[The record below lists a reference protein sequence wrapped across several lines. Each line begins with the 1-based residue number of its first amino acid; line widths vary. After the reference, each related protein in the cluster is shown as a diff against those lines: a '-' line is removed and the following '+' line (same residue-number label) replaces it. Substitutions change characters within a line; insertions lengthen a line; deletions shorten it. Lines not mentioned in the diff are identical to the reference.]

1 MIRTITR
8 ISLGGETILPLAS
21 DTNSLQAEPMPQK
34 PIETELILFDRKH
47 WVLIGIIL
55 TVFVLG
61 VLFRIHG
68 YSTSMWRDY
77 IDGSEKS
84 EILAGEPRAI
94 RSDDWA
100 VEIPLMLAQ
109 WSHEPRFPLI
119 NENIGMGANMLTH
132 SKNPIWHPVT
142 LFRPTVWGFFIGP
155 GIGLAWMWWSM
166 VLGLFY
172 GCFLLLMLISRSHFD
187 LSVLGSLLLVFS
199 PFFQFWSFH
208 KAEIPIFMTF
218 VFVALTYLLYSK
230 HAKSIMANGLLLG
243 WATACFGVSF
253 LYPPFQ
259 IACFYLLLFLIA
271 GFAIERHS
279 DFSVR
284 RYWGLRLG
292 AIVIAAIIS
301 FRAFLSFYISAEDV
315 INIMSQTVYPG
326 DRFCLGGDLP
336 AWAVFRQTFLSLLF
350 YSSLRDIDWSQ
361 LGNRCESSS
370 FIFFFP
376 LIAIA
381 LFWHWLKQKK
391 ISDWIGLSMVGYCA
405 IMFFYIIVGFSPA
418 LSKYTLFYQMQGNR
432 ALIGLGIANTIL
444 LVSFLSRKRAFTD
457 TERLVQVCLWTLFL
471 FVMGLSFA
479 RYFDQFSIPYV
490 LATALVC
497 GGLSY
502 CFLVPALRKPAFAIL
517 VVSSM
522 VATFWFNP
530 IVVGGTTYFYENPVS
545 KTILHIDEAE
555 AGETRWAVF
564 GHWVFPNLFRIL
576 GVNCAN
582 GTHPYPQLA
591 LWEGFDASQK
601 YRSEYNRFAH
611 VSFQAETNGSIR
623 FHSPSPDQ
631 LFVHID
637 PSSRVLHEMGIT
649 HLMVIGEQ
657 NQHFKDVPG
666 YFRIDSVG
674 DKVVYQLK
682 NG

>member
-1 MIRTITR
+1 MQ
-8 ISLGGETILPLAS
+8 SAS
-21 DTNSLQAEPMPQK
+21 DIEPFQPVPDQRK
-34 PIETELILFDRKH
+34 PVETDLIVFDRKH
-47 WVLIGIIL
+47 YVLLGIIL
-55 TVFVLG
+55 LVFVLG
-61 VLFRIHG
+61 VLCQVHG
-68 YSTSMWRDY
+68 YSISLWRDY
-77 IDGSEKS
+77 LDGSAKS
-84 EILAGEPRAI
+84 EIIAGEPRAI

-109 WSHEPRFPLI
+109 LSHEPRFPLI

-155 GIGLAWMWWSM
+155 DVGLAWMWWAM

-172 GCFLLLMLISRSHFD
+172 GGFLLLMLISRNRFD
-187 LSVLGSLLLVFS
+187 LSILGSLLLVFS

-208 KAEIPIFMTF
+208 KAEIPIFIMF
-218 VFVALTYLLYSK
+218 VFVTGTYLLYSK
-230 HAKSIMANGLLLG
+230 HAKQIIANGLLLG
-243 WATACFGVSF
+243 WTTGCFGVSF

-259 IACFYLLLFLIA
+259 IACFYLFLFLVA
-271 GFAIERHS
+271 GFALERYA
-279 DFSVR
+279 DFFVR
-284 RYWGLRLG
+284 RYWGLRLS
-292 AIVIAAIIS
+292 AIGIAIS
-301 FRAFLSFYISAEDV
+301 VAVFAFVQFYISAEDV
-315 INIMSQTVYPG
+315 IDIMSHTVYPG

-336 AWAVFRQTFLSLLF
+336 AWAVFRQNFLSLLF

-361 LGNRCESSS
+361 LGNRCESSA

-376 LIAIA
+376 FIAIA
-381 LFWHWLKQKK
+381 LFWRWLKEKK
-391 ISDWIGLSMVGYCA
+391 ITDWIALSMVGYCA
-405 IMFFYIIVGFSPA
+405 IMLFYIIAGFPPA
-418 LSKYTLFYQMQGNR
+418 LSKYSLFYQMQGNR
-432 ALIGLGIANTIL
+432 ALVGLGIANTIL
-444 LVSFLSRKRAFTD
+444 LVSFLSRKWVSTD
-457 TERLVQVCLWTLFL
+457 AERLVQVCLWTLFL

-479 RYFDQFSIPYV
+479 RNFDQFSIPYV
-490 LATALVC
+490 LAGALVC

-502 CFLVPALRKPAFAIL
+502 CFLVPSIRKRAFAIL

-530 IVVGGTTYFYENPVS
+530 VVVGGSGFFYENPIS
-545 KTILHIDEAE
+545 KAIVHIDEAE

-576 GVNCAN
+576 GVNCVN
-582 GTHPYPQLA
+582 GTHPYPQLE
-591 LWEGFDASQK
+591 LWENFDDSQK
-601 YRSEYNRFAH
+601 HRSEYNRFAH
-611 VSFQAETNGSIR
+611 ISFQAEANGSIR
-623 FHSPSPDQ
+623 FQSPSPDQ

-637 PSSRVLHEMGIT
+637 PSSTILHEMGIT
-649 HLMVIGEQ
+649 HLLVIGEQ